1 MPSLRFAWAAVL
13 ATAGLTSSAIA
24 QPKAEN
30 ADGPA
35 SYFKEIRP
43 IFQQNC
49 QGCHQPAK
57 AGGGYIMTDFAE
69 LLKPGETGKPGIV
82 PGKPEKSFLLDEIRI
97 KDGQHEMP
105 KNRDALTAKQFAQ
118 IERWIK
124 EGAKDDTPA
133 SAKEKVTVDA
143 DNPHVYLAPPVVT
156 SLAYSPDGSLLAVNG
171 YHEVLLYKADG
182 SEREGRLIGLSEQT
196 RSIAFSPD
204 GKWLAVAGG
213 SPGRFGEV
221 QIWNVTKRKLAVSSP
236 LTFDT
241 LSGVSWSP
249 DGKLVA
255 VGCTDNTVRAIDA
268 ETGKQVLQMGTHSD
282 WVLSTVFSQDSL
294 HLVSGGRDMTVKL
307 TDVPTQRFIDNV
319 TSITPG
325 ALKGG
330 VMTIDRR
337 PTKEKKMQKVPAD
350 TPGAKPNVYDEIL
363 TAGSDGIPRLYKMH
377 REVKREIG
385 DDSNKVK
392 QFDPMP
398 GRVSSVKFNSEGT
411 QFAAASSLEGKGEVS
426 IYTIE
431 PAKKLVCEKV
441 SGPAYA
447 VAWRPD
453 GKALAS
459 AGFDGK
465 IWLHDP
471 ATGKLTKEFFA
482 VPITDKK
489 AAK

>member
-1 MPSLRFAWAAVL
+1 MPSLHWSWAAVL
-13 ATAGLTSSAIA
+13 AMALLANGIPA
-24 QPKAEN
+24 QPKAET
-30 ADGPA
+30 ADGPI

-57 AGGGYIMTDFAE
+57 AQGGYIMTEFAE
-69 LLKPGETGKPGIV
+69 LLKAGETGKPGIV
-82 PGKPEKSFLLDEIRI
+82 PGKPEQSYLLDEIRV

-105 KNRDALTAKQFAQ
+105 KNRDALTAKQYALV
-118 IERWIK
+118 ERWIK

-133 SAKEKVTVDA
+133 SAKEKVTVDE
-143 DNPHVYLAPPVVT
+143 DHPHQYLAPPVVT
-156 SLAYSPDGSLLAVNG
+156 SLAFSPNGKYLAVTG
-171 YHEVLLYKADG
+171 YHEVLLHAADG
-182 SEREGRLIGLSEQT
+182 SKLEARLIGLSEQV

-204 GKWLAVAGG
+204 GLWLAVAGG

-221 QIWNVTKRKLAVSSP
+221 QIWNVEKRKLKVSTP
-236 LTFDT
+236 VTFDT

-255 VGCTDNTVRAIDA
+255 FGCTDNTVRAVDA
-268 ETGKQVLQMGTHSD
+268 DTGKQVLQMGTHSD
-282 WVLSTVFSQDSL
+282 WVLTTAFSQDGL

-330 VMTIDRR
+330 VMTLDRR
-337 PTKEKKMQKVPAD
+337 PMKEKKMQKVPND

-363 TAGSDGIPRLYKMH
+363 SAGSDGTPRLYKMH

-385 DDSNKVK
+385 DDSNKLK
-392 QFDPMP
+392 QFEPMP
-398 GRVSSVKFNSEGT
+398 GRISCAKFSPAGDK
-411 QFAAASSLEGKGEVS
+411 FAATSSLDGKGEVS
-426 IYTIE
+426 VYTIE

-447 VAWRPD
+447 VAWSPD
-453 GKALAS
+453 GARIAS

-465 IWLHDP
+465 VWLHD
-471 ATGKLTKEFFA
+471 AVSGKLLKEFTA
-482 VPITDKK
+482 VPITAKT